1 MWLLFLIT
9 AVLLLNQSQNP
20 HAASVHIDTPSCN
33 SIQSAPKTLS
43 YSSTASRPW
52 RKLADSLIRRIWGS
66 SIQESS
72 FDDNLAEAS
81 ISSRYGGEVVLRFII
96 STQEEARSLHE
107 ATNILFLDVW
117 QINEKW
123 IDIRIAK
130 DVVSI

>member
-1 MWLLFLIT
+1 MWLLSVIT

-20 HAASVHIDTPSCN
+20 HAASINIDTLSCN

-66 SIQESS
+66 SVQESS
-72 FDDNLAEAS
+72 FGDNLAEAS

-96 STQEEARSLHE
+96 STEEEARSLHE

-123 IDIRIAK
+123 IDIRIAR
-130 DVVSI
+130 DVVSL